1 MRAERFVS
9 AEPEPSVMGSG
20 TLILAAIGCFAIG
33 FVALMVVPRFWPRYV
48 ATPIA
53 AESTPILRPTNVPA
67 APSVAAD
74 VVATPQ
80 PAAAPKVVQQLRAEN
95 APVVQKITAHGGLAA
110 LNECK
115 AAINAGSSY
124 AKVGADQ
131 LAAMFGT
138 RGRPL
143 TAAQLDTACRKLTE

>member
-9 AEPEPSVMGSG
+9 AEPAPSVMGSG
-20 TLILAAIGCFAIG
+20 TLILAAIGCFAVG
-33 FVALMVVPRFWPRYV
+33 FVALMAIPRLWPRYV
-48 ATPIA
+48 PTPVA
-53 AESTPILRPTNVPA
+53 AETVPALRPTDVVVPA
-67 APSVAAD
+67 SIASAAPL
-74 VVATPQ
+74 
-80 PAAAPKVVQQLRAEN
+80 AAAPNVVQQLHAES
-95 APVVQKITAHGGLAA
+95 APTPQKITAHGGLAA

-115 AAINAGSSY
+115 AAINSGGAY

-143 TAAQLDTACRKLTE
+143 TPAQLDAACRKLTE

>member
-9 AEPEPSVMGSG
+9 VQPATSVMGSG

-33 FVALMVVPRFWPRYV
+33 FVALMTVPRFWPHYV
-48 ATPIA
+48 
-53 AESTPILRPTNVPA
+53 STPAVADPLPLFRRVEAAPASVAPTVPA
-67 APSVAAD
+67 AGASVPG
-74 VVATPQ
+74 VI
-80 PAAAPKVVQQLRAEN
+80 QQLHAEVL
-95 APVVQKITAHGGLAA
+95 PVPQKIGGALTV

-115 AAINAGSSY
+115 SAIRSGDAY
-124 AKVGADQ
+124 AKVGPDQ

-143 TAAQLDTACRKLTE
+143 TSTQLDAACRKLTE